1 MSSGAVVSR
10 KVRRPPPSG
19 LRRARLLNALIG
31 AGSADVT
38 VLVAPAGCGKTTLL
52 AQAAAT
58 VDAPAAWYRAE
69 PADTSEAALVRHVA
83 TALGRACAAAL
94 PATTVDHL
102 LDQLE
107 RWPGE
112 RVLLVV
118 DDVQEIAGTPAA
130 GALGRLVALRPPW
143 LRILLGSRR
152 RPTFNVSRMQVAE
165 GLHHLD
171 DDDLRFRS
179 WEVERLFRDVYD
191 EPLPPEAAAA
201 LTRRTG
207 GWAAGLQLFHLAT
220 AGRTTAERR
229 EAVASLS
236 GRSRLI
242 RSYLAENVLAELRPE
257 LRSFLVRTA
266 GLSLL
271 SGPMCD
277 ALLDASGSQ
286 SLLQE
291 LEAAHLFTTSSDG
304 GLTFRYHQ
312 VLQDHLEVAL
322 QDELVT
328 GTRDWY
334 RRSAAVLEEFGHFR
348 EALRAYACAEEWGAV
363 AQLLDR
369 AGATLLES
377 SPAGW
382 DALGAVARDV
392 EDPWLTLVGAR
403 RHLRRGELALAV
415 EGYRRAEELLPDQ
428 TFQAQCRH
436 ERGLAALWLPPHPS
450 RPAEV
455 AGRHTPRHWAERVRS
470 ATVRVDPAGPFPRPG
485 DPGDDL
491 ADGLVR
497 LLRGEVHD
505 GITTLAAVAD
515 AAPGDSFEGVAA
527 LTAGALAE
535 LLVGRGDVERIEQA
549 ALAADVAEQPWLVRL
564 NRTCLDVLLPS
575 PGREDGGALADAVRQ
590 CRLVGDDWGA
600 ALVLFLHGA
609 RAVRTGGGDPVA
621 ALTEAEALFTQL
633 GAPVPA
639 VWARAL
645 RGRALA
651 AGGHPDAGATARS
664 AEAAARQLGVAG
676 ARTVARSVILA
687 DPPDRAPVEQPAVRP
702 GVGAGRPADVRM
714 TLLGNFSLEVD
725 GQAVEWA
732 GVRPRAL
739 ALLRLM
745 SLTLGVDVH
754 RETLMEALWPEARME
769 VGTHRL
775 QVAVSSLRHAL
786 DAAGLPGPELLSRHG
801 EAYRFSLP
809 PGARVDVRELEVA
822 LTEAS
827 AARAEY
833 DLVRAGEAHRRVV
846 RLYTGDL
853 LPGDGPA
860 EWVVGPRGRLRRRV
874 ADAARALAED
884 CLVLSD
890 LRGGVE
896 AATRSLDLDPLQD
909 GVWTLLEQL
918 HTQAGDRAAAEGAR
932 RSRFRIVA
940 DLARVPDGRRLA
952 GVPRPR
958 MPAPRVG

>member
-1 MSSGAVVSR
+1 MASDAVVSR

-19 LRRARLLNALIG
+19 LRRGRLLSALIG

-38 VLVAPAGCGKTTLL
+38 VLIAPAGCGKTTLL

-58 VDAPAAWYRAE
+58 IDAPAAWYRVE
-69 PADTSEAALVRHVA
+69 PDDTSEAALVRHVA
-83 TALGRACAAAL
+83 TALGRACAASL
-94 PATTVDHL
+94 PATTVDEL

-107 RWPGE
+107 QWPDE

-118 DDVQEIAGTPAA
+118 DDVQEVAGTPADR
-130 GALGRLVALRPPW
+130 ALGRLVALRPPW
-143 LRILLGSRR
+143 LRMLLASRR
-152 RPTFNVSRMQVAE
+152 RPTFNVSRMQVADD
-165 GLHHLD
+165 LHHLD

-179 WEVERLFRDVYD
+179 WEVERLFRDVYG
-191 EPLPPEAAAA
+191 EPLPPESAAA

-220 AGRTTAERR
+220 TGRTTAERR

-242 RSYLAENVLAELRPE
+242 RSYLTENVLSELRPE

-266 GLSLL
+266 GLTLL

-286 SLLQE
+286 TLLHE

-322 QDELVT
+322 QDELMT
-328 GTRDWY
+328 GARAWY
-334 RRSAAVLEEFGHFR
+334 RRSAAVLEAFGHFR

-369 AGATLLES
+369 AGATLLEG

-403 RHLRRGELALAV
+403 RNLRRGELARAV
-415 EGYRRAEELLPDQ
+415 EGYRRAEELLPDP

-436 ERGLAALWLPPHPS
+436 ERGLAALWLPSSSS
-450 RPAEV
+450 RPAE
-455 AGRHTPRHWAERVRS
+455 ARGRHTPRHWAERVRA
-470 ATVRVDPAGPFPRPG
+470 ATVRVGPAEPAPRPRESG
-485 DPGDDL
+485 DGL

-497 LLRGEVHD
+497 LLRGDVHD
-505 GITTLAAVAD
+505 AITRLAAVSD
-515 AAPGDSFEGVAA
+515 AAPGDSFEGIAA

-535 LLVGRGDVERIEQA
+535 LLVGRGDVEKIEQV

-564 NRTCLDVLLPS
+564 IRTCLDVLLPS
-575 PGREDGGALADAVRQ
+575 PGQEDGGALPDAVQQ
-590 CRLVGDDWGA
+590 CRRTGDDWGA
-600 ALVLFLHGA
+600 ALLLFLHGA
-609 RAVRTGGGDPVA
+609 RARRTGGADAVA
-621 ALTEAEALFTQL
+621 ALTEAEDLFTHL

-645 RGRALA
+645 RGKALA
-651 AGGHPDAGATARS
+651 ERGDPAAGATARS
-664 AEAAARQLGVAG
+664 AEAAARQLGVGG
-676 ARTVARSVILA
+676 ARMVARSVILT
-687 DPPDRAPVEQPAVRP
+687 DRPEHAPARAARPVAVRL
-702 GVGAGRPADVRM
+702 
-714 TLLGNFSLEVD
+714 TLLGNFSLEVS
-725 GQAVEWA
+725 GQPVAWC

-739 ALLRLM
+739 TLLRLM
-745 SLTLGVDVH
+745 SVTLGADVH
-754 RETLMEALWPEARME
+754 RETLMEALWPEAPVEMS
-769 VGTHRL
+769 THRL
-775 QVAVSSLRHAL
+775 QVAVSSLRRAL
-786 DAAGLPGPELLSRHG
+786 DAAGLPGSELLSRHG

-809 PGARVDVRELEVA
+809 PGARVDVHELELA
-822 LTEAS
+822 LTDAS
-827 AARAEY
+827 AARAEF
-833 DLVRAGEAHRRVV
+833 DLVGAGEAHRHVL
-846 RLYTGDL
+846 RLYAGDL

-874 ADAARALAED
+874 ADGARALAED
-884 CLVLSD
+884 CLVLAD

-896 AATRSLDLDPLQD
+896 AATRSLDLDPFQD
-909 GVWTLLEQL
+909 GVWALLEQL
-918 HTQAGDRAAAEGAR
+918 HGRAGDRAAAEGAR
-932 RSRFRIVA
+932 RSRFRVVA
-940 DLARVPDGRRLA
+940 DLASAPDGRRVVGL
-952 GVPRPR
+952 PRPR
-958 MPAPRVG
+958 LPAPRIVG